1 MSNESI
7 STNKLTIGYRDPHS
21 EVRVQT
27 DLTFS
32 LQTGE
37 MVCMLGPN
45 GCGKSTLLRT
55 LAGLQPAIEGEF
67 RIQNSDVSIQ
77 NSDVRSQTSK
87 EVALVLTERL
97 SMDNT
102 TVHDVV
108 AMGRYPY
115 TSFLGGLTDEDE
127 RIIAES
133 LEKVGFKN
141 SDVRS
146 QSSDVRNQNSDVRSQ
161 SSDVRSQSSDVRSQ
175 SSDVRNQS
183 SDVAKTFF
191 NAHSDGEKQRILI
204 AKALAQQTPIILLDE
219 PTAHLD
225 LPHRILVL
233 RLLRQLAHEQ
243 GKTVLI
249 STHEL
254 DLALALSD
262 RILLMTPGKGVQL
275 DTAENLRK
283 SDAFTR
289 AFGMDIFHP
298 LGG

>member
-1 MSNESI
+1 MSNVSI
-7 STNKLTIGYRDPHS
+7 STNKLCIGYRSGSGAEQPCG
-21 EVRVQT
+21 VVIQQ

-32 LQTGE
+32 LQVGE

-55 LAGLQPAIEGEF
+55 LAGLQPALSGEYTH
-67 RIQNSDVSIQ
+67 SDAKHI
-77 NSDVRSQTSK
+77 
-87 EVALVLTERL
+87 ALVLTERL

-108 AMGRYPY
+108 ALGRYPY
-115 TSFLGGLTDEDE
+115 SSFLDGLKPADEA
-127 RIIAES
+127 IIVES
-133 LEKVGFKN
+133 LKQVGFAEGQIAN
-141 SDVRS
+141 
-146 QSSDVRNQNSDVRSQ
+146 
-161 SSDVRSQSSDVRSQ
+161 
-175 SSDVRNQS
+175 
-183 SDVAKTFF
+183 TFF

-225 LPHRILVL
+225 LPHRILIL

-243 GKTVLI
+243 GKTILI

-262 RILLMTPGKGVQL
+262 RILLMTPRQGIQL
-275 DTAENLRK
+275 DTAENLK
-283 SDAFTR
+283 KTDAFTS
-289 AFGMDIFHP
+289 AFGMDIFNP
-298 LGG
+298 LG

>member
-1 MSNESI
+1 MSNVSI
-7 STNKLTIGYRDPHS
+7 STNKLAIGYG
-21 EVRVQT
+21 EAVVQS
-27 DLTFS
+27 DLSFS
-32 LQTGE
+32 LYEGE

-55 LAGLQPAIEGEF
+55 LAGLQPPLGGKSRVESRESKVESQKAI
-67 RIQNSDVSIQ
+67 
-77 NSDVRSQTSK
+77 
-87 EVALVLTERL
+87 ALVLTERL
-97 SMDNT
+97 SLENT

-127 RIIAES
+127 AIIAQS
-133 LEKVGFKN
+133 LQQVGF
-141 SDVRS
+141 DQPVGRS
-146 QSSDVRNQNSDVRSQ
+146 
-161 SSDVRSQSSDVRSQ
+161 
-175 SSDVRNQS
+175 
-183 SDVAKTFF
+183 FF

-243 GKTVLI
+243 GKTILI

-262 RILLMTPGKGVQL
+262 RILLMSPKAQGVQL
-275 DTAENLRK
+275 DTAENLK
-283 SDAFTR
+283 KADAFTS
-289 AFGMDIFHP
+289 AFGMDIFNP
-298 LGG
+298 LG

>member
-1 MSNESI
+1 MYNVSI
-7 STNKLTIGYRDPHS
+7 STNNLTIGYRIAS
-21 EVRVQT
+21 GGEYAVQT
-27 DLTFS
+27 DLDFS
-32 LQTGE
+32 LYAGE

-55 LAGLQPAIEGEF
+55 LAGLQPALSGAF
-67 RIQNSDVSIQ
+67 SIQ
-77 NSDVRSQTSK
+77 CSAFRPEKS
-87 EVALVLTERL
+87 VALVLTERL

-115 TSFLGGLTDEDE
+115 TSFLGGLSEEDE
-127 RIIAES
+127 RIIEES
-133 LEKVGFKN
+133 LKAVGFYKN
-141 SDVRS
+141 TEFRS
-146 QSSDVRNQNSDVRSQ
+146 QNSDISR
-161 SSDVRSQSSDVRSQ
+161 
-175 SSDVRNQS
+175 
-183 SDVAKTFF
+183 TMF

-225 LPHRILVL
+225 LPHRILIL

-262 RILLMTPGKGVQL
+262 RILLMSPAGRGIQL
-275 DTAENLRK
+275 DIPEALK
-283 SDAFTR
+283 KADAFTS
-289 AFGMDIFHP
+289 AFGMDIFSP
-298 LGG
+298 LG

>member
-1 MSNESI
+1 MSNVSI
-7 STNKLTIGYRDPHS
+7 STNKLCIGYFDSSRKS
-21 EVRVQT
+21 KVESRKIVQR

-32 LQTGE
+32 LKTGE

-55 LAGLQPAIEGEF
+55 LAGLQPALSGEYTH
-67 RIQNSDVSIQ
+67 SDAK
-77 NSDVRSQTSK
+77 NL
-87 EVALVLTERL
+87 ALVLTERL
-97 SMDNT
+97 SMENT

-115 TSFLGGLTDEDE
+115 TSFLGGLTDNDE
-127 RIIAES
+127 TIIAEA
-133 LEKVGFKN
+133 LQQVGFADLAV
-141 SDVRS
+141 S
-146 QSSDVRNQNSDVRSQ
+146 
-161 SSDVRSQSSDVRSQ
+161 
-175 SSDVRNQS
+175 
-183 SDVAKTFF
+183 KTFF

-225 LPHRILVL
+225 LPHRILIL
-233 RLLRQLAHEQ
+233 RLLRNLAHEQ
-243 GKTVLI
+243 GKTILI

-262 RILLMTPGKGVQL
+262 RILLMTPGKGIQL

-283 SDAFTR
+283 TDAFTA
-289 AFGMDIFHP
+289 AFGMDIFNP
-298 LGG
+298 LG

>member
-1 MSNESI
+1 MSNVSI
-7 STNKLTIGYRDPHS
+7 STNSLTIGYRIASGTEYP
-21 EVRVQT
+21 VQT
-27 DLTFS
+27 DLNFS
-32 LQTGE
+32 LHTGE

-55 LAGLQPAIEGEF
+55 LAGLQPALSGEYK
-67 RIQNSDVSIQ
+67 IQNSDRPEKS
-77 NSDVRSQTSK
+77 
-87 EVALVLTERL
+87 VALVLTERL

-115 TSFLGGLTDEDE
+115 TSFLGGLSEQDEE
-127 RIIAES
+127 IIAAS
-133 LEKVGFKN
+133 LQAVGF
-141 SDVRS
+141 DL
-146 QSSDVRNQNSDVRSQ
+146 
-161 SSDVRSQSSDVRSQ
+161 
-175 SSDVRNQS
+175 
-183 SDVAKTFF
+183 VALHSTLSPF

-225 LPHRILVL
+225 LPHRILIL

-262 RILLMTPGKGVQL
+262 RILLMSPAGRGIQL
-275 DTAENLRK
+275 DTPEALK
-283 SDAFTR
+283 KADAFTS
-289 AFGMDIFHP
+289 AFGMDIFSP
-298 LGG
+298 LG

>member
-1 MSNESI
+1 MSNVSI
-7 STNKLTIGYRDPHS
+7 STNKLSIGYRTASGGEHI
-21 EVRVQT
+21 VQT

-32 LQTGE
+32 LNAGE

-55 LAGLQPAIEGEF
+55 LAGLQPALSGEYTH
-67 RIQNSDVSIQ
+67 SDAKNI
-77 NSDVRSQTSK
+77 
-87 EVALVLTERL
+87 ALVLTERL

-115 TSFLGGLTDEDE
+115 TSFLGGLSKEDE
-127 RIIAES
+127 VIIEEA
-133 LEKVGFKN
+133 LRQVGFAI
-141 SDVRS
+141 STSRDLDVS
-146 QSSDVRNQNSDVRSQ
+146 N
-161 SSDVRSQSSDVRSQ
+161 
-175 SSDVRNQS
+175 
-183 SDVAKTFF
+183 TFF

-225 LPHRILVL
+225 LPHRILIL
-233 RLLRQLAHEQ
+233 RLLRNLAHEQ

-262 RILLMTPGKGVQL
+262 RILLMTPGKGIQL
-275 DTAENLRK
+275 DTAENLK
-283 SDAFTR
+283 KANAFTT
-289 AFGMDIFHP
+289 AFNMDIFNP
-298 LGG
+298 GASFAEKGKLF

>member
-1 MSNESI
+1 VSNESI
-7 STNKLTIGYRDPHS
+7 STNKLTIGYRNPHL

-32 LQTGE
+32 LQQGE

-67 RIQNSDVSIQ
+67 SIQNSDVRIQNSDVRCQ
-77 NSDVRSQTSK
+77 NSEFRSQTSK

-127 RIIAES
+127 RIIEES
-133 LEKVGFKN
+133 LEKVGF
-141 SDVRS
+141 
-146 QSSDVRNQNSDVRSQ
+146 QNSDVRSQ
-161 SSDVRSQSSDVRSQ
+161 NSDVRSQNSE
-175 SSDVRNQS
+175 
-183 SDVAKTFF
+183 VAKTFF

>member
-1 MSNESI
+1 MSSVSI
-7 STNKLTIGYRDPHS
+7 STNKLCIGYGEAVIQR
-21 EVRVQT
+21 

-32 LQTGE
+32 LQKGE
-37 MVCMLGPN
+37 MVCMLGAN

-55 LAGLQPAIEGEF
+55 LAGLQPALSGEYT
-67 RIQNSDVSIQ
+67 RSDAKHI
-77 NSDVRSQTSK
+77 
-87 EVALVLTERL
+87 ALVLTERL
-97 SMDNT
+97 SMENT

-115 TSFLGGLTDEDE
+115 TSFLGGLSGEDE
-127 RIIAES
+127 AIIAQA
-133 LEKVGFKN
+133 LTQVGFADTKVGE
-141 SDVRS
+141 
-146 QSSDVRNQNSDVRSQ
+146 
-161 SSDVRSQSSDVRSQ
+161 
-175 SSDVRNQS
+175 
-183 SDVAKTFF
+183 TMF

-204 AKALAQQTPIILLDE
+204 AKAIAQQTPIILLDE

-225 LPHRILVL
+225 LPHRILIL

-262 RILLMTPGKGVQL
+262 RILLMTPQKGIQL
-275 DTAENLRK
+275 DTAENLK
-283 SDAFTR
+283 KTDAFTS

-298 LGG
+298 LA

>member
-1 MSNESI
+1 MYNVSI
-7 STNKLTIGYRDPHS
+7 STNNLSIGYRFRTGASRPFG
-21 EVRVQT
+21 ETVVQH
-27 DLTFS
+27 DLSFS
-32 LQTGE
+32 LYEGE

-55 LAGLQPAIEGEF
+55 LAGLQPALAGEF
-67 RIQNSDVSIQ
+67 CLSAERSVSPKDGPYSVSEQ
-77 NSDVRSQTSK
+77 SERSK
-87 EVALVLTERL
+87 AIALVLTERL
-97 SMDNT
+97 SLENT

-127 RIIAES
+127 AIIAQS
-133 LEKVGFKN
+133 LQQVGFGL
-141 SDVRS
+141 SGEAGLSAESGRPLGVCQPVGRS
-146 QSSDVRNQNSDVRSQ
+146 
-161 SSDVRSQSSDVRSQ
+161 
-175 SSDVRNQS
+175 
-183 SDVAKTFF
+183 FF

-243 GKTVLI
+243 GKTILI

-262 RILLMTPGKGVQL
+262 RILLMSPKAQGVQL
-275 DTAENLRK
+275 DTAENLK
-283 SDAFTR
+283 KADAFTS
-289 AFGMDIFHP
+289 AFGMDIFHY
-298 LGG
+298 L

>member
-1 MSNESI
+1 MSNVSI
-7 STNKLTIGYRDPHS
+7 STNNLSIGYG
-21 EVRVQT
+21 EVVVQS
-27 DLTFS
+27 DLSFS
-32 LQTGE
+32 LYEGE

-55 LAGLQPAIEGEF
+55 LAGLQPALAGESKVES
-67 RIQNSDVSIQ
+67 RKSKVE
-77 NSDVRSQTSK
+77 SQK
-87 EVALVLTERL
+87 AIALVLTERL
-97 SMDNT
+97 SLENT

-127 RIIAES
+127 AIIAQS
-133 LEKVGFKN
+133 LRQVGFPTPPFREGMG
-141 SDVRS
+141 VG
-146 QSSDVRNQNSDVRSQ
+146 SS
-161 SSDVRSQSSDVRSQ
+161 
-175 SSDVRNQS
+175 
-183 SDVAKTFF
+183 FF

-243 GKTVLI
+243 GKTILI

-262 RILLMTPGKGVQL
+262 RILLMSPKAQGVQL
-275 DTAENLRK
+275 DTSENLK
-283 SDAFTR
+283 KADAFTS
-289 AFGMDIFHP
+289 AFGMDIFHY
-298 LGG
+298 L

>member
-1 MSNESI
+1 MSNVSI
-7 STNKLTIGYRDPHS
+7 STNSLTIGYRIASGTEYP
-21 EVRVQT
+21 VQT
-27 DLTFS
+27 DLNFS
-32 LQTGE
+32 LHTGE

-55 LAGLQPAIEGEF
+55 LAGLQPALSGEYK
-67 RIQNSDVSIQ
+67 IQNTASRPEKS
-77 NSDVRSQTSK
+77 
-87 EVALVLTERL
+87 VALVLTERL

-102 TVHDVV
+102 TVRDVV

-115 TSFLGGLTDEDE
+115 TSFLGGLSEQDEE
-127 RIIAES
+127 IIAAS
-133 LEKVGFKN
+133 LQAVGFDLVALN
-141 SDVRS
+141 STLS
-146 QSSDVRNQNSDVRSQ
+146 P
-161 SSDVRSQSSDVRSQ
+161 
-175 SSDVRNQS
+175 
-183 SDVAKTFF
+183 F

-225 LPHRILVL
+225 LPHRILIL

-262 RILLMTPGKGVQL
+262 RILLMSPAGRGIQL
-275 DTAENLRK
+275 DTSETLKKA
-283 SDAFTR
+283 DAFTS
-289 AFGMDIFHP
+289 AFGMDIFSP
-298 LGG
+298 LG

>member
-67 RIQNSDVSIQ
+67 RIQSSEFRIQSSDIRTQ
-77 NSDVRSQTSK
+77 KSK

-133 LEKVGFKN
+133 LEKVGF
-141 SDVRS
+141 
-146 QSSDVRNQNSDVRSQ
+146 QNSDVRS
-161 SSDVRSQSSDVRSQ
+161 
-175 SSDVRNQS
+175 QS

>member
-1 MSNESI
+1 
-7 STNKLTIGYRDPHS
+7 
-21 EVRVQT
+21 VQT
-27 DLTFS
+27 DLSFS
-32 LQTGE
+32 LNAGE

-55 LAGLQPAIEGEF
+55 LAGLQPALSGTF
-67 RIQNSDVSIQ
+67 THCDAKN
-77 NSDVRSQTSK
+77 
-87 EVALVLTERL
+87 VALVLTERL

-115 TSFLGGLTDEDE
+115 TSFLGGLTDTDE
-127 RIIAES
+127 QIIDEA
-133 LEKVGFKN
+133 LGAVGFDTLPFREGKGVGL
-141 SDVRS
+141 SP
-146 QSSDVRNQNSDVRSQ
+146 
-161 SSDVRSQSSDVRSQ
+161 
-175 SSDVRNQS
+175 
-183 SDVAKTFF
+183 F

-233 RLLRQLAHEQ
+233 RLLRNLAHEQ

-275 DTAENLRK
+275 DTAANLK
-283 SDAFTR
+283 KANAFTS
-289 AFGMDIFHP
+289 AFSMDIFNP
-298 LGG
+298 LG